1 VVEWREGEHEEE
13 DDAILG
19 NLEATNALQ
28 CGLLKFFKVP
38 NMKAQKQLLRKLVD
52 YWDLVDEAFIFDEDV
67 LHIEVDDI
75 YFLTGLSRRDLE
87 VSLTGVGPQDALI
100 VREYT

>member
-1 VVEWREGEHEEE
+1 MVVDWHEREHEAE

-19 NLEATNALQ
+19 NPEETNALLQ

-38 NMKAQKQLLRKLVD
+38 NMKEQKELLRKLVD
-52 YWDLVDEAFIFDEDV
+52 YWDLVDEAFVQDEDV

-75 YFLTGLSRRDLE
+75 YF
-87 VSLTGVGPQDALI
+87 SLDYLDRAW
-100 VREYT
+100 R